1 MRMDFWSDLDTTIF
15 YKMLLIDVSA
25 AITIVI
31 IPLIFGF
38 FIIENNAL
46 KRNLQEAKRM
56 NKLLSERNIQEE
68 KGGDAITLSGDTK
81 ESICVLPDNIMYME
95 SSGNYVDVC
104 YREEGNMK
112 HKLLRSTIKQMDE
125 MMEKYGCFVR
135 CHRAYIVSVNKIM
148 NINGN
153 AQGYRLNLEDTQQE
167 IPVSRTYL
175 KDFKSFLNKE
185 N

>member
-1 MRMDFWSDLDTTIF
+1 MCQRRSR
-15 YKMLLIDVSA
+15 LLLF
-25 AITIVI
+25 
-31 IPLIFGF
+31 PL
-38 FIIENNAL
+38 
-46 KRNLQEAKRM
+46 
-56 NKLLSERNIQEE
+56 
-68 KGGDAITLSGDTK
+68 
-81 ESICVLPDNIMYME
+81 YME

-104 YREEGNMK
+104 YREEGN
-112 HKLLRSTIKQMDE
+112 
-125 MMEKYGCFVR
+125 
-135 CHRAYIVSVNKIM
+135 IVNVNKIM

>member
-1 MRMDFWSDLDTTIF
+1 M
-15 YKMLLIDVSA
+15 
-25 AITIVI
+25 
-31 IPLIFGF
+31 
-38 FIIENNAL
+38 

-135 CHRAYIVSVNKIM
+135 CHRAYIVNVNKIM